1 MRKLKW
7 IDANL
12 IAEQEAEVQKDK
24 WEYEKLM
31 KQKPNFDKS
40 EETVDKRRNKVKFKY
55 KKQKRGG
62 IK

>member
-55 KKQKRGG
+55 KK
-62 IK
+62 

>member
-1 MRKLKW
+1 MKKLKW

-40 EETVDKRRNKVKFKY
+40 EEKVDKRRNKVKFKY
-55 KKQKRGG
+55 KK
-62 IK
+62 

>member
-1 MRKLKW
+1 MKW

-12 IAEQEAEVQKDK
+12 IAEQEAEVKRDK
-24 WEYEKLM
+24 WIYEDLM

-40 EETVDKRRNKVKFKY
+40 KSKFKNIN
-55 KKQKRGG
+55 KKQGKPR

>member
-1 MRKLKW
+1 MKKW

-24 WEYEKLM
+24 WVYEDLM

-40 EETVDKRRNKVKFKY
+40 KEIKRKNKKKFKY
-55 KKQKRGG
+55 RK
-62 IK
+62 